1 MVDRTHDPEIARH
14 GKLAPRSAAR
24 SALRLVGIAVCVLVL
39 SAAGVA
45 AYGVWDVARSVKP
58 GVTLSKLGGGT
69 QKDIPDVGAL
79 KGGVNL
85 VLVGTDSRE
94 GLGGPYDNPADQ
106 AEGGAGHNDVT
117 MLLHI
122 AADHR
127 SAAVVSFPRDMMTEL
142 PDCSDPASG
151 SGHFAQFNTAL
162 SDGGLSCVV
171 LAVSKLTG
179 LDIPFGAVVNFAG
192 VTALSDA
199 VGGVTVC
206 LASPMRDN
214 RTHPAL
220 DLSAGEHTLVGA
232 EAQSFLRSRHGV
244 GDASDLSRISS
255 QQVFLSALARKIVN
269 GGVLGDPVKL
279 YALAKAAVAN
289 ITPSDTLRNPTTLV
303 QIALA
308 VKNTGLENMVFLQYP
323 VVDDPDDPNRVVPDE
338 AAAAAVGAALVA
350 DRPLR
355 LSGAPGRA
363 AEPQQGSTPAPGTSA
378 PGTGAP
384 ATTGPTPG
392 TPAPGSASS
401 SPSAPST
408 PGSDGTLPD
417 TVTGQTAAQQTCA
430 KGRVED

>member
-1 MVDRTHDPEIARH
+1 MVDRTPREAARH
-14 GKLAPRSAAR
+14 GRLAPRSGVR
-24 SALRLVGIAVCVLVL
+24 SVLRLAAAAVCVLVL
-39 SAAGVA
+39 SVAGVA

-58 GVTLSKLGGGT
+58 GVSLSKLGGGK
-69 QKDIPDVGAL
+69 QQDIPDVAAL

-94 GLGGPYDNPADQ
+94 GLGGPYDNPEDQ

-122 AADHR
+122 AEDHR
-127 SAAVVSFPRDMMTEL
+127 SAAVVSFPRDLITDL
-142 PDCSDPASG
+142 PDCSDPAGG
-151 SGHFAQFNTAL
+151 STHRAQFNTAL

-179 LDIPFGAVVNFAG
+179 LDIPFGAIVNFAG

-206 LASPMRDN
+206 LASPMRDD

-220 DLSAGEHTLVGA
+220 DLAAGEHTLVGA

-308 VKNTGLENMVFLQYP
+308 AKDTGLENMVFVQYP

-338 AAAAAVGAALVA
+338 AAAAAVSAALVA
-350 DRPLR
+350 DRPLK

-363 AEPQQGSTPAPGTSA
+363 AEPQGAPTAG
-378 PGTGAP
+378 PGTGTP
-384 ATTGPTPG
+384 ATGQPSGPATSP
-392 TPAPGSASS
+392 PASGQPS
-401 SPSAPST
+401 SAPQGT
-408 PGSDGTLPD
+408 DGALPES
-417 TVTGQTAAQQTCA
+417 VTGQTAAQQTCA
-430 KGRVED
+430 KGRVE

>member
-1 MVDRTHDPEIARH
+1 MVDRTHEPEIARH
-14 GKLAPRSAAR
+14 GRLAPRTGTR
-24 SALRLVGIAVCVLVL
+24 SALRLLGIAVCVLL
-39 SAAGVA
+39 FSAAGVA

-58 GVTLSKLGGGT
+58 GVALSKLGGGT
-69 QKDIPDVGAL
+69 QQDVPDVGAL
-79 KGGVNL
+79 KGGINL

-94 GLGGPYDNPADQ
+94 GLGGPYDNPEDQ

-117 MLLHI
+117 MLLHV

-127 SAAVVSFPRDMMTEL
+127 SAAVVSFPRDLVTEL
-142 PDCSDPASG
+142 PDCSDPANG
-151 SGHFAQFNTAL
+151 APHTAQFNTAL
-162 SDGGLSCVV
+162 TDGGLSCVV
-171 LAVSKLTG
+171 LAVSRLTG

-206 LASPMRDN
+206 LASPMRDT

-269 GGVLGDPVKL
+269 GGVLGDPVRL

-308 VKNTGLENMVFLQYP
+308 VKNTGLENIVFLQYP

-338 AAAAAVGAALVA
+338 SAAAAVSAALVA
-350 DRPLR
+350 DRPLK

-363 AEPQQGSTPAPGTSA
+363 AAPQQGAGGATPPSAGGPAPATPSEGADAPGGPGPSTSA
-378 PGTGAP
+378 PA
-384 ATTGPTPG
+384 TPG
-392 TPAPGSASS
+392 G
-401 SPSAPST
+401 
-408 PGSDGTLPD
+408 DGALPD